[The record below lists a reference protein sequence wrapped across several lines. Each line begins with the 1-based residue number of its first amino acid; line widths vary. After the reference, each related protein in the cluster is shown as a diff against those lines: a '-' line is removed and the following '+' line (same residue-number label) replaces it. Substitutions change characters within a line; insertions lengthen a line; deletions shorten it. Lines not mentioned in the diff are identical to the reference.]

1 MHPSRVMRMPR
12 GTQPRSA
19 LFGRSDRSC
28 ACVHAC
34 EPIKLGSSCHWAAGA
49 VVLCGCQVAQWKLPP
64 IRTLPGASPRQ
75 LAAADVRG
83 GGAAPTAIVDAE
95 LHACLAEFDE
105 VRRCKSRR
113 RYKYNRGAINND
125 SAISYIAA
133 VV

>member
-1 MHPSRVMRMPR
+1 LCR
-12 GTQPRSA
+12 
-19 LFGRSDRSC
+19 
-28 ACVHAC
+28 
-34 EPIKLGSSCHWAAGA
+34 
-49 VVLCGCQVAQWKLPP
+49 CGCQVAQWKLPP

-113 RYKYNRGAINND
+113 RYKYNQI
-125 SAISYIAA
+125 
-133 VV
+133 

>member
-1 MHPSRVMRMPR
+1 M
-12 GTQPRSA
+12 
-19 LFGRSDRSC
+19 
-28 ACVHAC
+28 
-34 EPIKLGSSCHWAAGA
+34 
-49 VVLCGCQVAQWKLPP
+49 LCGCQVAQWKLPP

-113 RYKYNRGAINND
+113 RYKYNRMNITVRYKWRRCYKYSGGAIN
-125 SAISYIAA
+125 IAA
-133 VV
+133 VL